1 MKAKALFDCTA
12 DDIGELSFKEGDVL
26 VDVVHST
33 EDGWYEGRVEGS
45 TIRGLFPYNYVEILD
60 EPTAS
65 SETLSNSENASRTV
79 MEDTM
84 STSEPKIAPSTS
96 WSVLTKAETNEA
108 KRAIGGEVNS
118 GSASTPGGKKPLKEN
133 VPATIPLTFSKQPT
147 AAVNLFARRPDPSSP
162 NTPPII
168 RPKPAISPKPVI
180 SPKPASLEKGVLRN
194 TSDLSKSPKAEE
206 PMINTAYRT
215 RSMSSPLANP
225 SATFGSPRP
234 VITPRTLPL
243 SSEDSNLKPSQL
255 KNKETYGVVLK
266 KASPSIPTKI
276 TSLRSTESQ
285 GAGVVSKFMDDKTAD
300 SSTKEDENSEDDDG
314 YQLVKPSSLRQRG
327 RAQTTADIQSRYGG
341 VRLPFANPGLVNQG
355 KSMSPELK
363 VIKPSTVNSSP
374 SVVSRAAPKAAPKAA
389 RTTVP
394 SPDSTAN
401 VLDLM
406 STSNNPAP
414 RLPSRPTSNR
424 RSRRPPSSKTTTE
437 GNDIPSTSIAP
448 SVANKTSTIPP
459 PVKAKPLAKPTT
471 AVVEKK
477 VGVTTHNDDERKPF
491 SVSNLARQFDTNKSP
506 TSPSVTS
513 PATKPKSGSLSLP
526 QVPGKPLG
534 LSNANNP
541 TLAVQSRPIPK
552 PNMDS
557 TFNNSSSFGSNAP
570 PVLRPKPSQYQAGSS
585 LPSTTN
591 IDSSRSPKD
600 TVTANRPSYVRN
612 ASSNT
617 ASRRK
622 AAALPPPATAA
633 IPSDAKLRYEALF
646 DRVHDRNRVDGQT
659 VKVIWQKSKLNDK
672 VLADVWKHCDK
683 EATGLLDK
691 PAFVQGMGEIDE
703 RLRREMTKQQQGS
716 K

>member
-33 EDGWYEGRVEGS
+33 EDGWYEGKVEGS
-45 TIRGLFPYNYVEILD
+45 TIRGLFPYNYVKILD
-60 EPTAS
+60 EPTGS
-65 SETLSNSENASRTV
+65 SEALARSGKASRPIV
-79 MEDTM
+79 EDTV
-84 STSEPKIAPSTS
+84 SSSEPKIAPSTS

-108 KRAIGGEVNS
+108 KRAIGGEVKS
-118 GSASTPGGKKPLKEN
+118 GAASTPEGKKPPKEN
-133 VPATIPLTFSKQPT
+133 MPSTIPLAFSKQPT
-147 AAVNLFARRPDPSSP
+147 SAVSQFARRPDPSSP

-180 SPKPASLEKGVLRN
+180 SPKPTSLEKSAVVLRN
-194 TSDLSKSPKAEE
+194 TPELSKSPKAADS
-206 PMINTAYRT
+206 MINTAYRT

-234 VITPRTLPL
+234 VITARTLPL

-255 KNKETYGVVLK
+255 KNKEMYGVVLK
-266 KASPSIPTKI
+266 KASPSIPTKT
-276 TSLRSTESQ
+276 TSLRFTESQ
-285 GAGVVSKFMDDKTAD
+285 GAGITSKFIDDKTVD
-300 SSTKEDENSEDDDG
+300 SSNKEDENSEDDDG
-314 YQLVKPSSLRQRG
+314 YQLVKPSSLRPRG

-355 KSMSPELK
+355 KPMSPELK
-363 VIKPSTVNSSP
+363 VSKPSTANSSP
-374 SVVSRAAPKAAPKAA
+374 SVVTRAAPKAASA
-389 RTTVP
+389 TVP
-394 SPDSTAN
+394 TPESNAN

-414 RLPSRPTSNR
+414 RLPSRPTSNK
-424 RSRRPPSSKTTTE
+424 RSRRPPSSKSTTE
-437 GNDIPSTSIAP
+437 VNDKPSPSIAP

-459 PVKAKPLAKPTT
+459 PIKAKPLAKPTT
-471 AVVEKK
+471 TAVVEQK
-477 VGVTTHNDDERKPF
+477 VGAATQNDDERKPF
-491 SVSNLARQFDTNKSP
+491 SVSNLARQFDTNKSSI
-506 TSPSVTS
+506 SPSATP
-513 PATKPKSGSLSLP
+513 PATKPKSASLSLP

-534 LSNANNP
+534 LSNTNNP
-541 TLAVQSRPIPK
+541 TPAVQSRPIPR
-552 PNMDS
+552 PNTDS
-557 TFNNSSSFGSNAP
+557 TSNNASSFGSNAP

-585 LPSTTN
+585 LPSSTN
-591 IDSSRSPKD
+591 IDSSRSAKD
-600 TVTANRPSYVRN
+600 IIAASRPSYVRN
-612 ASSNT
+612 VSSNT

-646 DRVHDRNRVDGQT
+646 DKVHDRNRVDGQT
-659 VKVIWQKSKLNDK
+659 AKVIWQKSKLNDK

-703 RLRREMTKQQQGS
+703 RLRREKTKQQQRA